1 MGPASGRVLR
11 HELGVSAHA
20 EPSAWANPIF
30 MIAYRLPLLNVPV
43 CEECGGPCD
52 TDEDEGV
59 VVTYASKN

>member
-1 MGPASGRVLR
+1 M
-11 HELGVSAHA
+11 SAHVD
-20 EPSAWANPIF
+20 PDVSWANPIF
-30 MIAYRLPLLNVPV
+30 MIAYRLPLLNVPP